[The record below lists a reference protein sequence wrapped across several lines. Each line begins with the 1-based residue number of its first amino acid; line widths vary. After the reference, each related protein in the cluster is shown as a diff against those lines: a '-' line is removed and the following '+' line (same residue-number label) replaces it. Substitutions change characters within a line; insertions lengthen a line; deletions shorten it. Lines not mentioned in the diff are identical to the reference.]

1 MRYLYSTALVPLRV
15 RGLNVCA
22 CSLWHRPRFSVV
34 CALRCCTTCDRR
46 KYSMRRSCSTRLR
59 TGLPLQVLE
68 NTAALSRLLDVS
80 NLVLT
85 ALFAAEMVL
94 KLYALGF
101 REYLRY
107 EEVS

>member
-1 MRYLYSTALVPLRV
+1 MQPLASAARQRCLRV
-15 RGLNVCA
+15 ALLHDPRPQTVQHAAFVQHAVACA
-22 CSLWHRPRFSVV
+22 RV
-34 CALRCCTTCDRR
+34 
-46 KYSMRRSCSTRLR
+46 
-59 TGLPLQVLE
+59 GLPLQVLE

>member
-1 MRYLYSTALVPLRV
+1 MQ
-15 RGLNVCA
+15 
-22 CSLWHRPRFSVV
+22 
-34 CALRCCTTCDRR
+34 
-46 KYSMRRSCSTRLR
+46 RSCSTRLR

>member
-1 MRYLYSTALVPLRV
+1 MQPLASAARQRCLRVALLHGLRPQKVSTACNV
-15 RGLNVCA
+15 RA
-22 CSLWHRPRFSVV
+22 
-34 CALRCCTTCDRR
+34 A
-46 KYSMRRSCSTRLR
+46 RSGLR

>member
-1 MRYLYSTALVPLRV
+1 M
-15 RGLNVCA
+15 CA
-22 CSLWHRPRFSVV
+22 CSLWHSAALQRRLCVALSHDLRPQKVQHATLV
-34 CALRCCTTCDRR
+34 QHALAH
-46 KYSMRRSCSTRLR
+46 
-59 TGLPLQVLE
+59 GLSLQVLE
-68 NTAALSRLLDVS
+68 NTAALSRLLDIS

-85 ALFAAEMVL
+85 ALFAAEMFL